1 MSLKTAQQV
10 LAAFDGIRR
19 AQNDGRYAPHKPLL
33 ILLALARV
41 QRGDQRM
48 AAFTELEPRLKA
60 LLMAFGPSN
69 SADRRHLPFWHLGT
83 DKQGELWQRV
93 GPQSLLLR
101 PAGATPTLGELRQDG
116 VRAGFAPDIFDAL
129 RQTPGLVQEVARRVL
144 DAYFPETLRADI
156 VAATG
161 LDLES
166 VPEVRTP
173 ATSAT
178 YPTSGRPAR
187 DPRFRDHVLR
197 AYEFRCCVC
206 GFDLRIGHLPAGL
219 EAAHIQ
225 WHHVG
230 GPDIETNGL
239 SLCAL
244 HHKLFDLG
252 AFTIE
257 PVERRVV
264 FSQHATG
271 GHRGKDGVLMH
282 HGQPMFAPQ
291 DQSFGPDRQFLDWN
305 RTNVF
310 KTPGRRWD

>member
-1 MSLKTAQQV
+1 MPLTSATQIIEALE
-10 LAAFDGIRR
+10 GIRR

-41 QRGDQRM
+41 QRGEPRM
-48 AAFTELEPRLKA
+48 ASLSELEPKLKE
-60 LLMAFGPSN
+60 LLEEFGPSN

-83 DKQGELWQRV
+83 DSQGQLWQRV

-116 VRAGFAPDIFDAL
+116 VQAGFAPQVFDAL
-129 RQTPGLVQEVARRVL
+129 RHEPGLVQELARRVL
-144 DAYFPETLRADI
+144 DAYFPETLHADI

-161 LDLES
+161 LDLEAVAEAQEQS
-166 VPEVRTP
+166 
-173 ATSAT
+173 SAT
-178 YPTSGRPAR
+178 FRAKRRAAR
-187 DPRFRDHVLR
+187 DPGFRDRVLR

-206 GFDLRIGHLPAGL
+206 GFDLRIGHVPAGL

-230 GPDIETNGL
+230 GPDIEPNGL

-252 AFTIE
+252 VFTIE

-264 FSQHATG
+264 FSQHAIAG
-271 GHRGKDGVLMH
+271 QRGHDGALQH
-282 HGQPMFAPQ
+282 HGQPMLAPQ
-291 DQSFGPDRQFLDWN
+291 DQAFGPDRRFLDWN

-310 KTPGRRWD
+310 KAPGRRWG